1 MKNSGLDSKLQ
12 ARMSTR
18 RGKYKSRNSNTK
30 LVVGMIK
37 SNVLITGYISS
48 SLLDV
53 LKIILSRLKSKIKGF
68 FVTFWPKK
76 LTNED

>member
-1 MKNSGLDSKLQ
+1 MKNSGLGSKLQ

-68 FVTFWPKK
+68 FVTFRPKK

>member
-18 RGKYKSRNSNTK
+18 RGEYKSRNSNTK

-68 FVTFWPKK
+68 FVTFRPKK

>member
-53 LKIILSRLKSKIKGF
+53 LKIILSRLKSKIKGV
-68 FVTFWPKK
+68 FVTFRPKK

>member
-1 MKNSGLDSKLQ
+1 
-12 ARMSTR
+12 
-18 RGKYKSRNSNTK
+18 
-30 LVVGMIK
+30 MIK

-68 FVTFWPKK
+68 FVTFRPNKQ
-76 LTNED
+76 TNED